1 MSAKDSAKSKE
12 PMSEKATLEV
22 IERNRRREMEFQS
35 EEERLG
41 WEKAYRKSKW
51 YTPYFLVGIGI
62 NLVLYKA
69 GLDLSRNMLWGLIV
83 GVGIPIFTMFVF
95 TEIHFR
101 LFIEKTLK
109 SQN

>member
-1 MSAKDSAKSKE
+1 MSANEKSNE
-12 PMSEKATLEV
+12 QNTEKATLEV
-22 IERNRRREMEFQS
+22 IERHRRREMEFES

-41 WEKAYRKSKW
+41 WQKAYRKSKW

-62 NLVLYKA
+62 NFLLYRS
-69 GLDLSRNMLWGLIV
+69 GLDLSQNILWGLVV

-95 TEIHFR
+95 TEIHYR

>member
-1 MSAKDSAKSKE
+1 MNDSEKSK
-12 PMSEKATLEV
+12 EKATLEV
-22 IERNRRREMEFQS
+22 IERNRRREMEFES

-41 WEKAYRKSKW
+41 WQKAYRKSKW

-62 NLVLYKA
+62 NLLLYRA
-69 GLDLSRNMLWGLIV
+69 GLDLSKNIPLGLIV

-95 TEIHFR
+95 TEIHYR